1 MTGIAIF
8 EPATPAMIVGQS
20 FDDSLPP
27 LGLSEPFALLG
38 GDRLGTDGI
47 PFRIMHEHQPTFRRW
62 VTQSCQASLSAERPW
77 FRGTPLL
84 LSGPKGAGRT
94 HAARWLAR
102 VAGVPHAV
110 LNLSDPVIAANIA
123 ASGRV
128 NEALW
133 ASPVT
138 VAMAAARCANPVASV
153 IGADQASDDV
163 KAGLVAMIHPD
174 TASSWSEDQL
184 NTAVDL
190 GEVTWIIQCEQLASL
205 PAALRSLATSV
216 VLQRPPT
223 RIDSVYTL
231 SIMLEVMGDLGIDPT
246 DPAFGWSRIRSQLPR
261 QNYAT
266 AKVLYAQI
274 FSAINNLKHGSP
286 IEADDGEAD
295 DEYVP
300 F

>member
-8 EPATPAMIVGQS
+8 EPATPAMIVGRS
-20 FDDSLPP
+20 FDDSPPP
-27 LGLSEPFALLG
+27 LGLGEPFALLG
-38 GDRLGTDGI
+38 GDRLGADGI
-47 PFRIMHEHQPTFRRW
+47 PFRIMHEHQPTFRHW

-84 LSGPKGAGRT
+84 LSGPAGAGRT

-102 VAGVPHAV
+102 VSGVPHAV

-133 ASPVT
+133 ASPVP

-163 KAGLVAMIHPD
+163 MAGLVAMIHPD

-190 GEVTWIIQCEQLASL
+190 GEVTWIIQCEQFLNL
-205 PAALRSLATSV
+205 PAALRNHATSV
-216 VLQRPPT
+216 VLQQTPA
-223 RIDSVYTL
+223 RIDSVFTL
-231 SIMLEVMGDLGIDPT
+231 SIMLEVMGDLGIEST
-246 DPAFGWSRIRSQLPR
+246 DPAFNWSRIRSQLPSR
-261 QNYAT
+261 GYNT
-266 AKVLYAQI
+266 AKSLYAQI
-274 FSAINNLKHGSP
+274 FSVITDLKHRSP
-286 IEADDGEAD
+286 VVADDNAD
-295 DEYVP
+295 DDENVP